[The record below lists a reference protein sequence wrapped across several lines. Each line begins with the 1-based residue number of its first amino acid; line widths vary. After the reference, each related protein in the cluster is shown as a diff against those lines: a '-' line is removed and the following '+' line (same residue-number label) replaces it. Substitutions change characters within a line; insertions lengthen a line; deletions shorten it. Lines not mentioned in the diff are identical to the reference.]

1 MEFFADCLRSRRS
14 ELSGAERSDL
24 NQEQQR
30 AILRRIRS
38 SSDACFPYWPM
49 ESMSSKAISPRN
61 EPVSGR
67 RYILG
72 VSVKNDCR
80 WRRGW
85 NWKWRIR
92 NGEKI
97 PTGGTRTATSHT
109 SLYIHEKCAEVVIGK
124 RIPWLTYPSR
134 RTERDMLTH
143 IPTSYIH
150 TPRRFFLIPHLHF
163 MVCYIFLLEFI

>member
-1 MEFFADCLRSRRS
+1 MLSAMELFADCLRSRRS
-14 ELSGAERSDL
+14 ERSGAEGSDL

-30 AILRRIRS
+30 TVPSCDVFAAA
-38 SSDACFPYWPM
+38 SDACFPCWPM
-49 ESMSSKAISPRN
+49 ESISSKAISPRN

-67 RYILG
+67 RYILE

-85 NWKWRIR
+85 NWRIR

-97 PTGGTRTATSHT
+97 PTGGTSTATSHT

-143 IPTSYIH
+143 IPLT
-150 TPRRFFLIPHLHF
+150 
-163 MVCYIFLLEFI
+163 